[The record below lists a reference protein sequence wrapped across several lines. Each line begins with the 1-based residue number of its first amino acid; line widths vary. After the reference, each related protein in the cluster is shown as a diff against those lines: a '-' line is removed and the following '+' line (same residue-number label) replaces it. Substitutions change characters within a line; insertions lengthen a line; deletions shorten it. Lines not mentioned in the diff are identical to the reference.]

1 MFRPALLILSLAA
14 AAAPALAD
22 TLFLKNGT
30 VLEGKLVSET
40 GGVYEIKTRFGTQ
53 KIPAARVERVERGP
67 SPEEA
72 FEERWKK
79 LAADDRA
86 GALDLWRFAREKKLR
101 QEEALAAER
110 VLQVD
115 PENQEV
121 HEALK
126 HVRFD
131 GKWVTPEEAAQ
142 RQKDRDI
149 ATAKARGLVEYQG
162 KWVTKEEKEARE
174 KGLILKDGK
183 WITQDEA
190 KAAEGLVLF
199 EGAWI
204 KKETLEGRKEAA
216 EVQAKVGAVLA
227 PFERPAV
234 RLLTDYGADA
244 AEAVAEAAEK
254 ALSLH
259 LTKVQPPEGLWPP
272 GEKARLYA
280 FREQPA
286 YHKFVDLFT
295 AQQKLENWWASLA
308 KTQTGFYYFSI
319 TPPVMADWR
328 GPRAE
333 ADTTFSMTH
342 KMGHVAIN
350 LLHLKHYTHVPPWL
364 DEGYA
369 SWIEDQTLGAVYSF
383 CISATYGGS
392 APRND
397 KWASSSGWREM
408 IQAQARE
415 KRDRPLRELL
425 LLEWNEIGYLEL
437 AKARA
442 VVDAIIAK
450 NPRDFVRL
458 VGEMKARFPRFH
470 KWKEMTPRE
479 SAERQEQA
487 WKAVFGTDAGTWDQ
501 KWREEIAVGK

>member
-1 MFRPALLILSLAA
+1 MFRPAVVLLLAA
-14 AAAPALAD
+14 SAPALAD

-30 VLEGKLVSET
+30 VLEGKLVSDA
-40 GGVYEIKTRFGTQ
+40 GGVYEIRTRFGVQ

-72 FEERWKK
+72 FEDRWKK
-79 LAADDRA
+79 LAEGDKD
-86 GALDLWRFAREKKLR
+86 GALALWRFAREKKLR
-101 QEEALAAER
+101 QEEARAAER

-115 PENQEV
+115 PDNQEV

-126 HVRFD
+126 HVRFQ

-142 RQKDRDI
+142 LQKDQET
-149 ATAKARGLVEYQG
+149 ASAKARGLVEYQG

-174 KGLILKDGK
+174 KGLVLKDGK
-183 WITQDEA
+183 WVTQDEA

-199 EGAWI
+199 EGNWI

-227 PFERPAV
+227 PFDRPAL
-234 RLLTDYGADA
+234 RLLTDYAA
-244 AEAVAEAAEK
+244 ESAEAVVDAAEK

-259 LTKVQPPEGLWPP
+259 LTKLQPPEGLWPP
-272 GEKARLYA
+272 GQKARLYA

-286 YHKFVDLFT
+286 FHKFVDHFA
-295 AQQKLENWWASLA
+295 AQQKLESWWVSLV

-328 GPRAE
+328 GPRGE
-333 ADTTFSMTH
+333 PDTAFSMAH

-350 LLHLKHYTHVPPWL
+350 LLHLHHYTHVPPWL

-369 SWIEDQTLGAVYSF
+369 SWIEDQTLGSVYSF
-383 CISATYGGS
+383 CVSSTYGG
-392 APRND
+392 APPRND
-397 KWASSSGWREM
+397 KWASSTGWREM
-408 IQAQARE
+408 VQTLARE
-415 KRDRPLRELL
+415 KRDRALRELL
-425 LLEWNEIGYLEL
+425 MLEWNEISYVDL

-442 VVDAIIAK
+442 VVDAIITK

-458 VGEMKARFPRFH
+458 VGEMKSRFPRFH

-487 WKAVFGTDAGTWDQ
+487 WKAVFGMDVGSWDQ